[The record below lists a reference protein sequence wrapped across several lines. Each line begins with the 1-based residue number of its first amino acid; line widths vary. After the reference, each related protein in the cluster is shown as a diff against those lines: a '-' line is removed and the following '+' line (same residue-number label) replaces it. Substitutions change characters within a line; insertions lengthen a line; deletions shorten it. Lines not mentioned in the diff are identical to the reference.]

1 MRPEEILNLRDINSI
16 RGISRNANV
25 LSFKPSWGRASCLH
39 TIVIKLLSSV
49 EECDYNICFY
59 YLSPVQNGAQKS
71 AMTQHLFSLPFY
83 VSPTYII
90 SSKQDTHIMTNY
102 LLTLQYLL
110 Y

>member
-1 MRPEEILNLRDINSI
+1 
-16 RGISRNANV
+16 
-25 LSFKPSWGRASCLH
+25 
-39 TIVIKLLSSV
+39 
-49 EECDYNICFY
+49 
-59 YLSPVQNGAQKS
+59 VQNGAQKS